1 MSFAHHKG
9 AIIDMK
15 KKLGLSLAA
24 VATLGS
30 IALTGCGS
38 QSATP
43 APSSAG
49 TPAANQ
55 SASGQ
60 QLQIFSWWTGV
71 ASSKA
76 LNALI
81 GVYKQ
86 QYPNVSVINEAVA
99 GGAGSN
105 AKAVLASRMEAGN
118 PPGTF
123 QVHGGNGSL
132 LSWIQAGDMKPLNS
146 LYTKEGWYQDFP
158 QSLLNMLTVN
168 GKIYAVPV
176 DMQRANVLWYNPAI
190 FHKYNLTPPTT
201 FSQFFADAKVL
212 KSHGITPLALANH
225 GNWEATLL
233 WSDVLLGTL
242 GETQYNQLL
251 SGKGSW
257 TSPGVVS
264 AAQTFSKM
272 MAYTNSDYSALHWQQ
287 ADQMVA
293 QGQAA
298 MNVQGD
304 WAQGYFT
311 TDLHL
316 TPGTGFGW
324 APTPGTQGVFA
335 AVTDVFGLPSKL
347 KSDTLTLNFLKVLGS
362 EKGQDVFN
370 PLKGTFSPRLDANTS
385 LYDAYSRSAMASFKK
400 DPLALIIGQGGANPG
415 FTNQVNN
422 AMEIFVTNHN
432 VNQFVSAVNSAAQ
445 ANPLN

>member
-1 MSFAHHKG
+1 MR
-9 AIIDMK
+9 K
-15 KKLGLSLAA
+15 KISLSLAS
-24 VATLGS
+24 VAALGS

-38 QSATP
+38 QSAT
-43 APSSAG
+43 SSTG
-49 TPAANQ
+49 TTPVATQ
-55 SASGQ
+55 SQASQ

-76 LNALI
+76 LKSLI
-81 GVYKQ
+81 GVYNQ
-86 QYPNVSVINEAVA
+86 QYPNVQVVNEAVA

-146 LYTKEGWYQDFP
+146 LYQQEGWYKEFP
-158 QSLLNMLTVN
+158 KSLINMLTVN
-168 GKIYAVPV
+168 GNIYAVPV

-190 FHKYNLTPPTT
+190 FNKYHLTPPTT
-201 FSQFFADAKVL
+201 FTQFFADAHVL
-212 KSHGITPLALANH
+212 QQHGITPLALANH

-242 GETQYNQLL
+242 GQSQYNQLL
-251 SGKGSW
+251 AGKGSW

-264 AAQTFSKM
+264 AANTFAKM
-272 MAYTNSDYSALHWQQ
+272 MSYTNSDYSALHWQQ
-287 ADQMVA
+287 ADQLVA
-293 QGQAA
+293 EGKAA

-316 TPGTGFGW
+316 TPGKNFGW
-324 APTPGTQGVFA
+324 SPTPGTSGVFA
-335 AVTDVFGLPSKL
+335 AVTDVFGLPAKL
-347 KSDTLTLNFLKVLGS
+347 KNEAPTLNFLKVLGS
-362 EKGQDVFN
+362 QKGQDTFN

-385 LYDAYSRSAMASFKK
+385 LYNAYSRSAMASFKK
-400 DPLALIIGQGGANPG
+400 DSLALIIGQGGANPG

-445 ANPLN
+445 SNPLS